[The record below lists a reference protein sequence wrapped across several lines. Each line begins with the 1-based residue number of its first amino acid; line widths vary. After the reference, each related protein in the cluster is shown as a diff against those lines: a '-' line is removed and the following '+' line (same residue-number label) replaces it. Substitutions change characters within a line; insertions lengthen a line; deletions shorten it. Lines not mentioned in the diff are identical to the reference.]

1 MRGSS
6 AAAKAEARSYAKGV
20 ALYDSVLRDWRRVRT
35 RDRGLYLARLAMA
48 CANAGAE
55 PDCSGWQALG

>member
-20 ALYDSVLRDWRRVRT
+20 ALYDGVVRDWRRVRT
-35 RDRGLYLARLAMA
+35 RGLYLARLAMA